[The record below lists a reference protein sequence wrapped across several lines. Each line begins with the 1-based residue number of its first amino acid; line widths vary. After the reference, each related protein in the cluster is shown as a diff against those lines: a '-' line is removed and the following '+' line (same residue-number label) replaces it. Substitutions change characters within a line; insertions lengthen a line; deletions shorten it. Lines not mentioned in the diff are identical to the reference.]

1 MTMTVTL
8 REPVASRLESAASAH
23 GTSPESLVET
33 VLLAYLDE
41 EANRKIDR
49 EAEAYRAMHADL
61 LNTHPG
67 EYVALHQGQ
76 LVDHDQDQLAL
87 YLRVKAQYPKIPV
100 LIRQVRPEVEEV
112 FTIRSPRLEHD

>member
-8 REPVASRLESAASAH
+8 SEPIASRLESAASAQ
-23 GTSPESLVET
+23 GTSPESLIET

-67 EYVALHQGQ
+67 EYVALHEGQ
-76 LVDHDQDQLAL
+76 LVDHDCDQLAL
-87 YLRVKAQYPKIPV
+87 YLRVKAQYPRIPV

-112 FTIRSPRLEHD
+112 FTIRSPRFEHD